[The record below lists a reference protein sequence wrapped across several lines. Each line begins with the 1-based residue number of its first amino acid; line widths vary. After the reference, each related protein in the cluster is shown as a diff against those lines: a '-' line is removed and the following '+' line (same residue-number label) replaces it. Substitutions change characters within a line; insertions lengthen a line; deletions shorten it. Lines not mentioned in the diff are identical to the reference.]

1 MLCRFRIQIAYD
13 GRKGG
18 PDGTSAVNLFSD
30 RLETLVEDGEFVL
43 CRSGHPIDTT
53 VPARSALVAMP
64 RSEHPRSEVVRMLQH
79 EYSLRDALDPVW
91 AVRSVAMVT
100 HEGRAALVLE
110 DPGGELLVPRAG
122 TPLDLGDVLRT
133 GAGVAAALRHLH
145 ARGLIHKD
153 IKPANVMIDWST
165 GHVWLRGFGLASRV
179 PRERRSPE
187 PPEVIAGTLAYMAPE
202 QTGWMN
208 RSMDARSDLYALGV
222 VLYELLTGSLPF
234 TASDPMAWVHAHI
247 ARRPVPPAERRQD
260 IPDVVAA
267 IVMKLLAKTAEDRY
281 QTAAAVE
288 RDLRRCLAHWEA
300 ERRVDAFALA
310 EDDTPDR
317 LVIPEKLYGRAREID
332 TLLGAFERV
341 VTSGTPELVLVS
353 GYSGMGKSSVVNELH
368 QVLVPPRGLFTSGK
382 FDQYKRDVP
391 YGTLG
396 QAFQTLVRSL
406 LGKPEAAL
414 AVWRAALRD
423 ALGPNGR
430 LIVDVVPELRLIIG
444 EQPPVPDLPAPQ
456 AQKRFQLVF
465 RQFVTVFARPEHP
478 LALFF
483 DDLQWIDHA
492 TLDVVEDLLT
502 HGGVQHL
509 LVIGAYRDN
518 EVDAENP
525 LMRRINTIRQA
536 GTRVEEINLAP
547 LARAD
552 VQQFVADALRCEP
565 AHAESLAQLIQHKTA
580 GNPFFLIQFLHA
592 LAVESLLMFDHD
604 HAKWSWDVDRIRAKA
619 YTDNIV
625 DLLVGKLRRLPPET
639 QSALQQLSCLG
650 HTADIA
656 MLVLLVGT
664 SEDQV
669 HAELW
674 EAVRLELVERVAG
687 SYHFVHD
694 RIQEAAYSLIPEDSR
709 AAAHVRIGRLLA
721 MHTPLEQRREA
732 IFDIV
737 SQLNRG
743 AALIS
748 SREEREHLAEL
759 NLIAGQRAKAST
771 AYASA
776 LNYLV
781 AGAVLLA
788 EDCWERQH
796 DLAFALELNRA
807 ECEYVTAQLGAA
819 GERLTALATRAATL
833 VERAAVAGL
842 RVDLYVTLD
851 QVDRAIAVGLDYLR
865 NLGFEWSAHPSE
877 EEVRRE
883 YDRIWSQLRT
893 REIEDLI
900 DLPLLSD
907 PASVATLE
915 ILTKLATYATIT
927 DNNLQVLVGCRAV
940 NLSLELGHCDA
951 SCVAYQFVAIIAG
964 ARFGDYPAGYR
975 FGRLGYEM
983 AEQRGW
989 KRLQPRTYS
998 FFGGLVLPWTKP
1010 FKSSRDL
1017 LRRASAAGWN
1027 IGDVISTGA
1036 SCVYLNT
1043 NMLAA
1048 GDLLVE
1054 VEREAERGLAFAQKA
1069 RFGLMVDMFAAQLGL
1084 VRTLRGSTR
1093 RFGCFDDDQF
1103 EELVAE
1109 RRFAS
1114 NPNLQSAECWYW
1126 IRKLQA
1132 RFLAGDGAAAVDAS
1146 LKAEGLLW
1154 TSKSMLEEAEYH
1166 FYSALARALRCDSA
1180 PADERQMHLASLVVH
1195 QRQLDIWAQNC
1206 PQNFENRAALVGA
1219 EIARIEGRL
1228 LDAERLYETAIQS
1241 AHAQGLIHN
1250 EALANE
1256 VAARF
1261 YAARGFTRIA
1271 DTYLR
1276 EARYGYLSW
1285 GADGKVRQLDELY
1298 PRLRQDES
1306 APDSRATIA
1315 APVEQLELATVMKV
1329 SQAVSGEI
1337 VLEKLVDT
1345 LLRTAIEHVGA
1356 ERGLLLMP
1364 RGSELL
1370 IRGEAETRGS
1380 SVTVRLCEAPVSTTE
1395 LPESVVRYAARTQER
1410 VILDDASAQSP
1421 FSADGYIRQHR
1432 PRSVLCLPL
1441 VKQGALVALLY
1452 LENKLA
1458 SSVFT
1463 PARLGV
1469 LGVLASQAAISL
1481 ENGRLYRE
1489 LQEREAEIRRLVDAN
1504 IVGIFIWDIEGRI
1517 LDANDAF
1524 LQIVGYEREDLL
1536 AGRLRW
1542 NDLTPPEVL
1551 DREFERF
1558 WPQRDLTDFL
1568 SQLKMTALK
1577 PYEKEYF
1584 HKDGSR
1590 VPVMLGLAAFGGDST
1605 RGIAFVVDLTER
1617 KRAEAAQ
1624 TRAQAEL
1631 QQARN
1636 ALAHRQRVSMLGEV
1650 AASLAHEIRQPIA
1663 AARIDAK
1670 VCMRALAD
1678 DRLDL
1683 ETAREAAAR
1692 LVKDALWADE
1702 IIKRTTALYK
1712 KDTTQ
1717 RERVNINAMIQEM
1730 AILLHQEAGAS
1741 SIAIR
1746 TVLAEGVPDVMADR
1760 VQLQQVLMNLMLN
1773 AIEAMKDT
1781 GGELTVT
1788 SKLSGDGELLISVR
1802 DTGVGLPAE
1811 NPNQIF
1817 ESFVTSKPH
1826 GTGMGLAITR
1836 SILESHGG
1844 RLWAISN
1851 TGPGATFLFT
1861 LAGDAGENLE

>member
-1 MLCRFRIQIAYD
+1 MLPRFVGSAFKPRQTDA
-13 GRKGG
+13 KAAQME
-18 PDGTSAVNLFSD
+18 TSAVNLFSH
-30 RLETLVEDGEFVL
+30 RLKTLLEDGEFVL
-43 CRSGHPIDTT
+43 CRSCQPIDMT
-53 VPARSALVAMP
+53 VPVRSALVVMP
-64 RSEHPRSEVVRMLQH
+64 RSEHPRSQVVRMLEH

-91 AVRSVAMVT
+91 AVRSVALTT
-100 HEGRAALVLE
+100 HEGRAALVLD
-110 DPGGELLVPRAG
+110 DPGGELLVRRAG
-122 TPLDLGDVLRT
+122 TPMDLGDVLRT
-133 GAGVAAALRHLH
+133 GAGVAAALRDLH

-153 IKPANVMIDWST
+153 LKPANVMIDSSM
-165 GHVWLRGFGLASRV
+165 GHVWLRGFGIASRV
-179 PRERRSPE
+179 PRERRLPE

-208 RSMDARSDLYALGV
+208 RSIDARSDLYALGV

-260 IPDVVAA
+260 IPDAVSA
-267 IVMKLLAKTAEDRY
+267 IVMKLLAKAAEDRY

-341 VTSGTPELVLVS
+341 VASGTPELVLVS

-368 QVLVPPRGLFTSGK
+368 KVLVPPRGLFASGK
-382 FDQYKRDVP
+382 FDQYKRDIP
-391 YGTLG
+391 YGTLA

-414 AVWRAALRD
+414 AVWRTALRD
-423 ALGPNGR
+423 ALGPNAR

-444 EQPPVPDLPAPQ
+444 EQPPVAELPAPQ
-456 AQKRFQLVF
+456 TQKRFQLVF

-478 LALFF
+478 LVLFV
-483 DDLQWIDHA
+483 DDLQWIDHG
-492 TLDVVEDLLT
+492 TLEVVEDLLT

-518 EVDAENP
+518 EVDAENV
-525 LMRRINTIRQA
+525 LMRRINTIRQS

-565 AHAESLAQLIQHKTA
+565 VHADSLAQLIQHKTA
-580 GNPFFLIQFLHA
+580 GNPFFLIQFLYA
-592 LAVESLLMFDHD
+592 LAVERLLVFDHD
-604 HAKWSWDVDRIRAKA
+604 HAEWSWDVDRIRAKGF
-619 YTDNIV
+619 TDNV
-625 DLLVGKLRRLPPET
+625 VGLLVGKLRRLPPEA

-650 HTADIA
+650 HTGAIA
-656 MLVLLVGT
+656 MLSLLLGM
-664 SEDQV
+664 SEEQV
-669 HAELW
+669 HADLW
-674 EAVRLELVERVAG
+674 EAVRRELVERTAG
-687 SYHFVHD
+687 SYQFVHD

-709 AAAHVRIGRLLA
+709 PAAHLRIGRLLA
-721 MHTPLEQRREA
+721 AHTSPEQRDEA

-737 SQLNRG
+737 NQLNRG
-743 AALIS
+743 AALITAHD
-748 SREEREHLAEL
+748 ERERLAEF
-759 NLIAGQRAKAST
+759 NLIAGQRAKAFA

-776 LNYLV
+776 LTYLV
-781 AGAVLLA
+781 AGAELLP
-788 EDCWERQH
+788 EDRWERRH
-796 DLAFALELNRA
+796 DLTFALELHRA
-807 ECEYVTAQLGAA
+807 ECEYVTAELGAA
-819 GERLTALATRAATL
+819 EERLTALATRAATL
-833 VERAAVAGL
+833 VERAAAAGL

-851 QVDRAIAVGLDYLR
+851 QVDRAIAVGLGYLR
-865 NLGFEWSAHPSE
+865 NLGFEWSAHPTE

-883 YDRIWSQLRT
+883 YDRIWSQLGT

-907 PASVATLE
+907 PASVATLD

-927 DNNLQVLVGCRAV
+927 DNNLQVLVACRAV
-940 NLSLELGHCDA
+940 NLSLELGNCDA
-951 SCVAYQFVAIIAG
+951 SCVAYQFLAIIAG
-964 ARFGDYPAGYR
+964 ARFGDYQAGYR

-998 FFGGLVLPWTKP
+998 FFGGLVLPWTRP

-1017 LRRASAAGWN
+1017 LRRASAAGRN
-1027 IGDVISTGA
+1027 IGDVISAGA

-1054 VEREAERGLAFAQKA
+1054 VEREAERSLALAQKA
-1069 RFGLMVDMFAAQLGL
+1069 QFGLIVDMIAAQLGL

-1103 EELVAE
+1103 EELLAE

-1132 RFLAGDGAAAVDAS
+1132 RFLSGDGAAAVDAS

-1154 TSKSMLEEAEYH
+1154 TSRSMLEEAEYH
-1166 FYSALARALRCDSA
+1166 FYSALARALCWDSA
-1180 PADERQMHLASLVVH
+1180 PADGREAHLAALAAH
-1195 QRQLDIWAQNC
+1195 HRQLDVWARTC
-1206 PQNFENRAALVGA
+1206 PENFDNRAVLVGA
-1219 EIARIEGRL
+1219 EISRIEGRL

-1241 AHAQGLIHN
+1241 AHAQGFIHN

-1261 YAARGFTRIA
+1261 YAARGFTKIA

-1285 GADGKVRQLDELY
+1285 GAIGKVRQLDELY
-1298 PRLRQDES
+1298 PRLTQDDA
-1306 APDSRATIA
+1306 APDPRATIGA
-1315 APVEQLELATVMKV
+1315 RVERLELATVLKV
-1329 SQAVSGEI
+1329 SQAVSSEI
-1337 VLEKLVDT
+1337 VLEKVVDT
-1345 LLRTAIEHVGA
+1345 VLRTAIEHAGA
-1356 ERGLLLMP
+1356 DRGVLIVP
-1364 RGSELL
+1364 RGDDLR
-1370 IRGEAETRGS
+1370 IQAEASTDGS
-1380 SVTVRLCEAPVSTTE
+1380 AVPIVLRDVPLGSAV
-1395 LPESVVRYAARTQER
+1395 LPESVVRYAARTHET
-1410 VILDDASAQSP
+1410 VNLDDASARGA
-1421 FSADGYIRQHR
+1421 FSSDEYIRRQHA
-1432 PRSVLCLPL
+1432 RSVLCLPL
-1441 VKQGALVALLY
+1441 VQQGRLMALLY
-1452 LENKLA
+1452 LENNLA
-1458 SSVFT
+1458 AGVFT
-1463 PARLGV
+1463 SARMAV
-1469 LGVLASQAAISL
+1469 LNVLASQAAMSL
-1481 ENGRLYRE
+1481 EKTRLYEE
-1489 LQEREAEIRRLVDAN
+1489 LRQREAKIRRLVDAN
-1504 IVGIFIWDIEGRI
+1504 IVGVLISDLGGRVIE
-1517 LDANDAF
+1517 ANDAV
-1524 LQIVGYEREDLL
+1524 LNMIGYSREDLI
-1536 AGRLRW
+1536 AGRIRW
-1542 NDLTPPEVL
+1542 TDLTPPEWRAVSG
-1551 DREFERF
+1551 RAVA
-1558 WPQRDLTDFL
+1558 QITVQGKCDLF
-1568 SQLKMTALK
+1568 
-1577 PYEKEYF
+1577 EKEYVR
-1584 HKDGSR
+1584 KDGIR
-1590 VPVMLGLAAFGGDST
+1590 VPVLIAAAAIDET
-1605 RGIAFVVDLTER
+1605 TNENVAFVLDLTER
-1617 KRAEAAQ
+1617 KQAEEAQKRAEAA
-1624 TRAQAEL
+1624 L
-1631 QQARN
+1631 QQARA
-1636 ALAHRQRVSMLGEV
+1636 ALAHRQRVSLLGEV
-1650 AASLAHEIRQPIA
+1650 AASLAHEIKQPIA

-1670 VCMRALAD
+1670 VCVRALSD

-1692 LVKDALWADE
+1692 LVKDALSADE

-1712 KDTTQ
+1712 KDTTH
-1717 RERVNINAMIQEM
+1717 RERVDVNAVIREM
-1730 AILLHQEAGAS
+1730 AILLQQEVGAS
-1741 SIAIR
+1741 RIAIR
-1746 TVLAEGVPDVMADR
+1746 TELAEGMPDVMADR

-1788 SKLSGDGELLISVR
+1788 SQLSEDSELLIAVR
-1802 DTGVGLPAE
+1802 DTGVGLPTE
-1811 NPNQIF
+1811 NPHQIF
-1817 ESFVTSKPH
+1817 ESFVTTKPH

-1836 SILESHGG
+1836 SIVESHGG
-1844 RLWAISN
+1844 RLWAIAN
-1851 TGPGATFLFT
+1851 AGPGATFLFT
-1861 LAGDAGENLE
+1861 LLRDAGAPLGSQPR